1 MFGVLYSG
9 AFVVVFWHSPHSA
22 MTRRERVLHNYD
34 SLPGLDVFCGGL
46 VITNFLEF
54 PLKKDMSSCRC
65 CCAFCFSTP
74 LSLSLRPKSRS
85 SSHRSFRRNQKNNFD
100 DRKGG
105 DGRSF
110 LSSAASS
117 SGKAQNNLGDDA
129 DGDDFDDDSVKRRSE
144 TNEKGKA
151 FKEETEETNEVLNE
165 SSSFEE
171 RLELAIEEAREILT
185 EATKRAR
192 DETRRELLETFSET
206 FYTTTTTTTTK
217 ATKTEKFFKGRKEND
232 ENKITDENRA
242 LNIARTQS
250 FIEIKFKM
258 RDFEAARVAKNL
270 ALSKSVYEDCDDLMV
285 QVDRLEKA
293 LPDVNVGKLLQN
305 DASIVSSVNV
315 AKAVQNMM
323 TLYELGFK
331 RERVPSMLEEC
342 PRLLLDETDLS
353 ARDRIRLVTER
364 IQSIFPDET
373 DEGCLYA
380 IGEEP
385 NLLWALADLEIFNR
399 EARVDIA
406 ELPMSVQG
414 KSLIL

>member
-1 MFGVLYSG
+1 MQ
-9 AFVVVFWHSPHSA
+9 
-22 MTRRERVLHNYD
+22 
-34 SLPGLDVFCGGL
+34 
-46 VITNFLEF
+46 
-54 PLKKDMSSCRC
+54 
-65 CCAFCFSTP
+65 
-74 LSLSLRPKSRS
+74 RS
-85 SSHRSFRRNQKNNFD
+85 SSNQYIFERRWSFV
-100 DRKGG
+100 
-105 DGRSF
+105 SF
-110 LSSAASS
+110 VNAASS
-117 SGKAQNNLGDDA
+117 SGNAQTNSDDDDA
-129 DGDDFDDDSVKRRSE
+129 DGDDFDDDSVKRRRAE
-144 TNEKGKA
+144 TNEKEGNA
-151 FKEETEETNEVLNE
+151 FIKEETEETSEVLNA
-165 SSSFEE
+165 SSFEE

-217 ATKTEKFFKGRKEND
+217 ATKTEKFFKGTKEND

-250 FIEIKFKM
+250 FLEIKFKM

>member
-1 MFGVLYSG
+1 
-9 AFVVVFWHSPHSA
+9 
-22 MTRRERVLHNYD
+22 
-34 SLPGLDVFCGGL
+34 
-46 VITNFLEF
+46 
-54 PLKKDMSSCRC
+54 MSFRSSWCS
-65 CCAFCFSTP
+65 FCFSTP
-74 LSLSLRPKSRS
+74 PPVLLRSKSQRS
-85 SSHRSFRRNQKNNFD
+85 SSNLRSSS
-100 DRKGG
+100 KGG
-105 DGRSF
+105 GRSF
-110 LSSAASS
+110 LSSKTASL
-117 SGKAQNNLGDDA
+117 SGKAQNNLGDDDA
-129 DGDDFDDDSVKRRSE
+129 DGDDFDDDSVK
-144 TNEKGKA
+144 
-151 FKEETEETNEVLNE
+151 TEETNEVLN
-165 SSSFEE
+165 SFEE

-250 FIEIKFKM
+250 FLEIKFKM

>member
-1 MFGVLYSG
+1 M
-9 AFVVVFWHSPHSA
+9 VV
-22 MTRRERVLHNYD
+22 R
-34 SLPGLDVFCGGL
+34 
-46 VITNFLEF
+46 
-54 PLKKDMSSCRC
+54 
-65 CCAFCFSTP
+65 
-74 LSLSLRPKSRS
+74 
-85 SSHRSFRRNQKNNFD
+85 
-100 DRKGG
+100 
-105 DGRSF
+105 F

-117 SGKAQNNLGDDA
+117 SGNAQTIRDDDDA

-144 TNEKGKA
+144 TNEKEGNA
-151 FKEETEETNEVLNE
+151 FIKEETEETNEVLKRRV
-165 SSSFEE
+165 EE

-206 FYTTTTTTTTK
+206 FYTTTTTRRK
-217 ATKTEKFFKGRKEND
+217 ATKTEKFFKGTKEND

-250 FIEIKFKM
+250 FLEIKFKM

>member
-1 MFGVLYSG
+1 
-9 AFVVVFWHSPHSA
+9 
-22 MTRRERVLHNYD
+22 
-34 SLPGLDVFCGGL
+34 
-46 VITNFLEF
+46 
-54 PLKKDMSSCRC
+54 MSFRSSWCS
-65 CCAFCFSTP
+65 FCFSTP
-74 LSLSLRPKSRS
+74 PPVLLRPKSERS
-85 SSHRSFRRNQKNNFD
+85 SSNRSSLR
-100 DRKGG
+100 GG
-105 DGRSF
+105 GRSF

-117 SGKAQNNLGDDA
+117 SGNAQNNSGDDDA
-129 DGDDFDDDSVKRRSE
+129 DGDDFEDDSEKRRSE
-144 TNEKGKA
+144 TNEKKGNA
-151 FKEETEETNEVLNE
+151 FIKEETEETNEVLN
-165 SSSFEE
+165 SFEE

-206 FYTTTTTTTTK
+206 FYTTTTTAKT
-217 ATKTEKFFKGRKEND
+217 TKTEKFKATKND

-250 FIEIKFKM
+250 FLEIKFKM

>member
-1 MFGVLYSG
+1 
-9 AFVVVFWHSPHSA
+9 
-22 MTRRERVLHNYD
+22 
-34 SLPGLDVFCGGL
+34 
-46 VITNFLEF
+46 
-54 PLKKDMSSCRC
+54 MSFRSSWCS
-65 CCAFCFSTP
+65 FCFSTP
-74 LSLSLRPKSRS
+74 PPVLLRPKSQRS
-85 SSHRSFRRNQKNNFD
+85 SSNRSSLR
-100 DRKGG
+100 GG
-105 DGRSF
+105 GRSF

-117 SGKAQNNLGDDA
+117 SGNAQNNSGDDDA
-129 DGDDFDDDSVKRRSE
+129 DGDDFEDDSVKRRSE
-144 TNEKGKA
+144 TNEKKGNA
-151 FKEETEETNEVLNE
+151 FIKEETEETNEVLN
-165 SSSFEE
+165 SFEE

-206 FYTTTTTTTTK
+206 FYTTTTTAKT
-217 ATKTEKFFKGRKEND
+217 TKTEKFKATKND

-250 FIEIKFKM
+250 FLEIKFKM

>member
-1 MFGVLYSG
+1 
-9 AFVVVFWHSPHSA
+9 
-22 MTRRERVLHNYD
+22 
-34 SLPGLDVFCGGL
+34 
-46 VITNFLEF
+46 
-54 PLKKDMSSCRC
+54 MSFRSSWCS
-65 CCAFCFSTP
+65 FCFSTP
-74 LSLSLRPKSRS
+74 PPVLLRPKSQRS
-85 SSHRSFRRNQKNNFD
+85 SSNRSSLR
-100 DRKGG
+100 GG
-105 DGRSF
+105 GRSF

-117 SGKAQNNLGDDA
+117 SGNAQNNSGDDDA
-129 DGDDFDDDSVKRRSE
+129 DGDDFEDDSVKRRSE
-144 TNEKGKA
+144 TNEKKGNA
-151 FKEETEETNEVLNE
+151 FIKEETEETNEVLN
-165 SSSFEE
+165 SFEE

-206 FYTTTTTTTTK
+206 FYTTTTTTKT
-217 ATKTEKFFKGRKEND
+217 TKTEKFKATKND
-232 ENKITDENRA
+232 ENKITDDNRA

-250 FIEIKFKM
+250 FLEIKFKM

>member
-1 MFGVLYSG
+1 
-9 AFVVVFWHSPHSA
+9 
-22 MTRRERVLHNYD
+22 
-34 SLPGLDVFCGGL
+34 
-46 VITNFLEF
+46 
-54 PLKKDMSSCRC
+54 MSFRSSWCS
-65 CCAFCFSTP
+65 FCFSTP
-74 LSLSLRPKSRS
+74 PPVLLRSKSQRS
-85 SSHRSFRRNQKNNFD
+85 SSNLRSSS
-100 DRKGG
+100 KGG
-105 DGRSF
+105 GRSF
-110 LSSAASS
+110 LSSKTASS
-117 SGKAQNNLGDDA
+117 SGKAQNNLGDDDA
-129 DGDDFDDDSVKRRSE
+129 DGDDFDDDSVK
-144 TNEKGKA
+144 
-151 FKEETEETNEVLNE
+151 TEETNEVLN
-165 SSSFEE
+165 SFEE

-250 FIEIKFKM
+250 FLEIKFKM

>member
-1 MFGVLYSG
+1 
-9 AFVVVFWHSPHSA
+9 
-22 MTRRERVLHNYD
+22 
-34 SLPGLDVFCGGL
+34 
-46 VITNFLEF
+46 
-54 PLKKDMSSCRC
+54 MSFRSSWCS
-65 CCAFCFSTP
+65 FCFSTP
-74 LSLSLRPKSRS
+74 PPVLLRSKSQRS
-85 SSHRSFRRNQKNNFD
+85 SSNLRSSS
-100 DRKGG
+100 KGG
-105 DGRSF
+105 GRSF
-110 LSSAASS
+110 LSSKTASS
-117 SGKAQNNLGDDA
+117 SGKAQNNLGDDDA
-129 DGDDFDDDSVKRRSE
+129 DGDDFDDDSVK
-144 TNEKGKA
+144 
-151 FKEETEETNEVLNE
+151 TEETNEVLN
-165 SSSFEE
+165 SFEE
-171 RLELAIEEAREILT
+171 RLDLAIEEAREILT

-206 FYTTTTTTTTK
+206 FYTTTTTTTK

-250 FIEIKFKM
+250 FLEIKFKM

>member
-1 MFGVLYSG
+1 
-9 AFVVVFWHSPHSA
+9 
-22 MTRRERVLHNYD
+22 
-34 SLPGLDVFCGGL
+34 
-46 VITNFLEF
+46 
-54 PLKKDMSSCRC
+54 MSFRSSWCS
-65 CCAFCFSTP
+65 FCFSTP
-74 LSLSLRPKSRS
+74 PPVLLRSKSQRS
-85 SSHRSFRRNQKNNFD
+85 SSNLRSSS
-100 DRKGG
+100 KGG
-105 DGRSF
+105 GRSF
-110 LSSAASS
+110 LSSKTASS
-117 SGKAQNNLGDDA
+117 SGKAQNNLGDDDA
-129 DGDDFDDDSVKRRSE
+129 DGDDFDDDSVK
-144 TNEKGKA
+144 
-151 FKEETEETNEVLNE
+151 TEETNEVLN
-165 SSSFEE
+165 SFEE

-206 FYTTTTTTTTK
+206 FYTTTTTTTK

-250 FIEIKFKM
+250 FLEIKFKM

-414 KSLIL
+414 ESLIL

>member
-1 MFGVLYSG
+1 
-9 AFVVVFWHSPHSA
+9 
-22 MTRRERVLHNYD
+22 
-34 SLPGLDVFCGGL
+34 
-46 VITNFLEF
+46 
-54 PLKKDMSSCRC
+54 
-65 CCAFCFSTP
+65 
-74 LSLSLRPKSRS
+74 
-85 SSHRSFRRNQKNNFD
+85 
-100 DRKGG
+100 
-105 DGRSF
+105 
-110 LSSAASS
+110 
-117 SGKAQNNLGDDA
+117 
-129 DGDDFDDDSVKRRSE
+129 
-144 TNEKGKA
+144 
-151 FKEETEETNEVLNE
+151 
-165 SSSFEE
+165 
-171 RLELAIEEAREILT
+171 LT

-206 FYTTTTTTTTK
+206 FYTTTTTAKT
-217 ATKTEKFFKGRKEND
+217 TKTEKFKATKND

-250 FIEIKFKM
+250 FLEIKFKM

>member
-1 MFGVLYSG
+1 
-9 AFVVVFWHSPHSA
+9 
-22 MTRRERVLHNYD
+22 
-34 SLPGLDVFCGGL
+34 
-46 VITNFLEF
+46 
-54 PLKKDMSSCRC
+54 MSFRSSWCS
-65 CCAFCFSTP
+65 FCFSTP
-74 LSLSLRPKSRS
+74 PPVLLRPKSERS
-85 SSHRSFRRNQKNNFD
+85 SSNRSSLR
-100 DRKGG
+100 GG
-105 DGRSF
+105 GRSF

-117 SGKAQNNLGDDA
+117 SGNAQNNSGDDDA
-129 DGDDFDDDSVKRRSE
+129 DGDDFEDDSVKRRSE
-144 TNEKGKA
+144 TNEKKGNA
-151 FKEETEETNEVLNE
+151 FIKEETEETNEVLN
-165 SSSFEE
+165 SFEE

-206 FYTTTTTTTTK
+206 FYTTTTTAKT
-217 ATKTEKFFKGRKEND
+217 TKTEKFKATKND

-250 FIEIKFKM
+250 FLEIKFKM

-414 KSLIL
+414 ESLIL

>member
-1 MFGVLYSG
+1 MSCT
-9 AFVVVFWHSPHSA
+9 P
-22 MTRRERVLHNYD
+22 R
-34 SLPGLDVFCGGL
+34 
-46 VITNFLEF
+46 
-54 PLKKDMSSCRC
+54 SSCC
-65 CCAFCFSTP
+65 SFCFSTP
-74 LSLSLRPKSRS
+74 TPLSLLPRFRKNR
-85 SSHRSFRRNQKNNFD
+85 RCFRRFQNENDFN
-100 DRKGG
+100 RKG
-105 DGRSF
+105 DKGRF
-110 LSSAASS
+110 FPPLSSASV
-117 SGKAQNNLGDDA
+117 GAQNNNFKGDDDEE
-129 DGDDFDDDSVKRRSE
+129 DGFDDDSVKRRRAE
-144 TNEKGKA
+144 TNDKEKA
-151 FKEETEETNEVLNE
+151 FKEETEETSELLNA
-165 SSSFEE
+165 SSFEE

-185 EATKRAR
+185 EATKRAQ

-206 FYTTTTTTTTK
+206 FYTTTTNNKTM
-217 ATKTEKFFKGRKEND
+217 KTEKKKANNNEIND
-232 ENKITDENRA
+232 DNRA

-250 FIEIKFKM
+250 FLEIKFKM

-305 DASIVSSVNV
+305 DASVVSSVNV

-364 IQSIFPDET
+364 IQTIFPDET

-414 KSLIL
+414 KSLIISILHLCFFASVLFVF

>member
-1 MFGVLYSG
+1 M
-9 AFVVVFWHSPHSA
+9 
-22 MTRRERVLHNYD
+22 RERSAPPRNKTCSAEAERK
-34 SLPGLDVFCGGL
+34 SLLCIF
-46 VITNFLEF
+46 ERF
-54 PLKKDMSSCRC
+54 PENKETSHMSPRV
-65 CCAFCFSTP
+65 CAFCFSTTP
-74 LSLSLRPKSRS
+74 LSLRPPKSRQRS
-85 SSHRSFRRNQKNNFD
+85 SSNHRSSSSSSR
-100 DRKGG
+100 GG
-105 DGRSF
+105 GGGDDGRSF
-110 LSSAASS
+110 RSSAASS
-117 SGKAQNNLGDDA
+117 SGNARNNSGDDDDA
-129 DGDDFDDDSVKRRSE
+129 DGGDFDDDSVKRRSE
-144 TNEKGKA
+144 TNEKGGNA
-151 FKEETEETNEVLNE
+151 FIKEETEETNEVLN
-165 SSSFEE
+165 SFEE

-250 FIEIKFKM
+250 FLEIKFKM

-385 NLLWALADLEIFNR
+385 NLLWALADLEIINR

>member
-1 MFGVLYSG
+1 
-9 AFVVVFWHSPHSA
+9 
-22 MTRRERVLHNYD
+22 
-34 SLPGLDVFCGGL
+34 
-46 VITNFLEF
+46 
-54 PLKKDMSSCRC
+54 MSFRSSWCS
-65 CCAFCFSTP
+65 FCFSTP
-74 LSLSLRPKSRS
+74 PPVLLRPKSERS
-85 SSHRSFRRNQKNNFD
+85 SSNRSSLR
-100 DRKGG
+100 GG
-105 DGRSF
+105 GGRSF

-117 SGKAQNNLGDDA
+117 SGNAQNNSGDDDA

-144 TNEKGKA
+144 TNEKKGNA
-151 FKEETEETNEVLNE
+151 FIKEETEETNEVLN
-165 SSSFEE
+165 SFEE

-206 FYTTTTTTTTK
+206 FYTTTTTAKT
-217 ATKTEKFFKGRKEND
+217 TKTEKFKATKND

-250 FIEIKFKM
+250 FLEIKFKM

>member
-1 MFGVLYSG
+1 MG
-9 AFVVVFWHSPHSA
+9 AGKSRRLSP
-22 MTRRERVLHNYD
+22 RVWLRCPFEIKID
-34 SLPGLDVFCGGL
+34 FSPQ
-46 VITNFLEF
+46 NF
-54 PLKKDMSSCRC
+54 PSRPRKRYRMSFRSSWCS
-65 CCAFCFSTP
+65 FCFSTP
-74 LSLSLRPKSRS
+74 PPVLLRPKSQRS
-85 SSHRSFRRNQKNNFD
+85 SSNRSSL
-100 DRKGG
+100 KGG
-105 DGRSF
+105 GRSF

-117 SGKAQNNLGDDA
+117 SGKAQNNLGDDDA
-129 DGDDFDDDSVKRRSE
+129 DGDDFEDDSVKRRSE
-144 TNEKGKA
+144 TNEKGGNA
-151 FKEETEETNEVLNE
+151 FIKEETEETNEVLN
-165 SSSFEE
+165 SFEE

-250 FIEIKFKM
+250 FLEIKFKM

>member
-1 MFGVLYSG
+1 L
-9 AFVVVFWHSPHSA
+9 
-22 MTRRERVLHNYD
+22 R
-34 SLPGLDVFCGGL
+34 GG
-46 VITNFLEF
+46 
-54 PLKKDMSSCRC
+54 
-65 CCAFCFSTP
+65 
-74 LSLSLRPKSRS
+74 
-85 SSHRSFRRNQKNNFD
+85 
-100 DRKGG
+100 G
-105 DGRSF
+105 GRSF

-117 SGKAQNNLGDDA
+117 SGNAQNNSGDDDA
-129 DGDDFDDDSVKRRSE
+129 DGDDFDDESAQRRSE
-144 TNEKGKA
+144 TNEKEGNA
-151 FKEETEETNEVLNE
+151 FIKEETEETNEVLN
-165 SSSFEE
+165 SFEE

-206 FYTTTTTTTTK
+206 FYTTTTTAKT
-217 ATKTEKFFKGRKEND
+217 TKTEKFKATKND

-250 FIEIKFKM
+250 FLEIKFKM

>member
-1 MFGVLYSG
+1 
-9 AFVVVFWHSPHSA
+9 
-22 MTRRERVLHNYD
+22 
-34 SLPGLDVFCGGL
+34 
-46 VITNFLEF
+46 
-54 PLKKDMSSCRC
+54 MSFRSSWCS
-65 CCAFCFSTP
+65 FCFSTP
-74 LSLSLRPKSRS
+74 PPVLLRSKSQRS
-85 SSHRSFRRNQKNNFD
+85 SSNLRSSS
-100 DRKGG
+100 KGG
-105 DGRSF
+105 GRSF
-110 LSSAASS
+110 LSSKTASS
-117 SGKAQNNLGDDA
+117 SGKAQNNLGDDDA
-129 DGDDFDDDSVKRRSE
+129 DGDDFDDDSVK
-144 TNEKGKA
+144 
-151 FKEETEETNEVLNE
+151 TEETNEVLN
-165 SSSFEE
+165 SFEE

-206 FYTTTTTTTTK
+206 FYTTTTTTTK

-250 FIEIKFKM
+250 FLEIKFKM

>member
-1 MFGVLYSG
+1 MRRPCSHWGWRQRGQPPYATVYGSG
-9 AFVVVFWHSPHSA
+9 SA
-22 MTRRERVLHNYD
+22 QPQT
-34 SLPGLDVFCGGL
+34 G
-46 VITNFLEF
+46 
-54 PLKKDMSSCRC
+54 
-65 CCAFCFSTP
+65 
-74 LSLSLRPKSRS
+74 
-85 SSHRSFRRNQKNNFD
+85 
-100 DRKGG
+100 
-105 DGRSF
+105 
-110 LSSAASS
+110 AAPPPPPPP
-117 SGKAQNNLGDDA
+117 
-129 DGDDFDDDSVKRRSE
+129 DDDHPPTHRTTTAPPSQQ
-144 TNEKGKA
+144 
-151 FKEETEETNEVLNE
+151 EETEETNEVLN
-165 SSSFEE
+165 SFEE

-206 FYTTTTTTTTK
+206 FYTTTTTTTTT

-250 FIEIKFKM
+250 FLEIKFKM

>member
-1 MFGVLYSG
+1 MSC
-9 AFVVVFWHSPHSA
+9 AP
-22 MTRRERVLHNYD
+22 RRC
-34 SLPGLDVFCGGL
+34 S
-46 VITNFLEF
+46 
-54 PLKKDMSSCRC
+54 
-65 CCAFCFSTP
+65 FCFSTP

-85 SSHRSFRRNQKNNFD
+85 SSNRSFRRSQKNNFD
-100 DRKGG
+100 NGKGG
-105 DGRSF
+105 GRSF

-151 FKEETEETNEVLNE
+151 FKEETEETNERLNE
-165 SSSFEE
+165 SSFEE

-185 EATKRAR
+185 EATKRAQ

-206 FYTTTTTTTTK
+206 FYTTTNNNK
-217 ATKTEKFFKGRKEND
+217 STKTEKFKATKND

-250 FIEIKFKM
+250 FLEIKFKM

-331 RERVPSMLEEC
+331 RELVPSMLKEC

>member
-1 MFGVLYSG
+1 MKTLSSYFSLLHCLS
-9 AFVVVFWHSPHSA
+9 
-22 MTRRERVLHNYD
+22 THNYPAQNF
-34 SLPGLDVFCGGL
+34 SLERHMSQSTPRC
-46 VITNFLEF
+46 
-54 PLKKDMSSCRC
+54 SSCRS
-65 CCAFCFSTP
+65 FCFSTLSAP
-74 LSLSLRPKSRS
+74 LSLLPRGRFRKNQSRC
-85 SSHRSFRRNQKNNFD
+85 FRQSRFQNENDFND
-100 DRKGG
+100 DEE
-105 DGRSF
+105 DG
-110 LSSAASS
+110 
-117 SGKAQNNLGDDA
+117 
-129 DGDDFDDDSVKRRSE
+129 FDDDSVKRRRAE
-144 TNEKGKA
+144 TNDKEKA
-151 FKEETEETNEVLNE
+151 FFKEETEETSELLNA
-165 SSSFEE
+165 SSFEE

-206 FYTTTTTTTTK
+206 FYTTTTTAKT
-217 ATKTEKFFKGRKEND
+217 TKTEKFFKGRKEND

-250 FIEIKFKM
+250 FLEIKFKM

>member
-1 MFGVLYSG
+1 MFTWCVYGTTTSENNAL
-9 AFVVVFWHSPHSA
+9 VVFYAQLPHK
-22 MTRRERVLHNYD
+22 
-34 SLPGLDVFCGGL
+34 
-46 VITNFLEF
+46 IF
-54 PLKKDMSSCRC
+54 PSKDMSRSTLRCSSCQSS
-65 CCAFCFSTP
+65 FCFSTLSAKP
-74 LSLSLRPKSRS
+74 LSLLPPGRFRKKNQSPRCFRHKSR
-85 SSHRSFRRNQKNNFD
+85 FQNENDFTD
-100 DRKGG
+100 DEE
-105 DGRSF
+105 DGV
-110 LSSAASS
+110 
-117 SGKAQNNLGDDA
+117 
-129 DGDDFDDDSVKRRSE
+129 DDDSVKRRRAE
-144 TNEKGKA
+144 TNDKEKA
-151 FKEETEETNEVLNE
+151 FFKEETEETSELLNAS

-206 FYTTTTTTTTK
+206 FYTTTTTAKT
-217 ATKTEKFFKGRKEND
+217 TKTEKFKATKND

-250 FIEIKFKM
+250 FLEIKFKM

>member
-1 MFGVLYSG
+1 
-9 AFVVVFWHSPHSA
+9 
-22 MTRRERVLHNYD
+22 
-34 SLPGLDVFCGGL
+34 
-46 VITNFLEF
+46 
-54 PLKKDMSSCRC
+54 MSFRSSWCS
-65 CCAFCFSTP
+65 FCFSTP
-74 LSLSLRPKSRS
+74 PPVLLRPKSQRS
-85 SSHRSFRRNQKNNFD
+85 SSNRSSLR
-100 DRKGG
+100 GG
-105 DGRSF
+105 GGRSF

-117 SGKAQNNLGDDA
+117 SGNAQNNSGDDDA

-144 TNEKGKA
+144 TNEKKGNA
-151 FKEETEETNEVLNE
+151 FIKEETEETNEVLN
-165 SSSFEE
+165 SFEE

-206 FYTTTTTTTTK
+206 FYTTTTTAKT
-217 ATKTEKFFKGRKEND
+217 TKTEKFKATKND

-250 FIEIKFKM
+250 FLEIKFKM

>member
-1 MFGVLYSG
+1 
-9 AFVVVFWHSPHSA
+9 
-22 MTRRERVLHNYD
+22 
-34 SLPGLDVFCGGL
+34 
-46 VITNFLEF
+46 
-54 PLKKDMSSCRC
+54 MSFRSSWCS
-65 CCAFCFSTP
+65 FCFSTP
-74 LSLSLRPKSRS
+74 PPVLLRPKSQRS
-85 SSHRSFRRNQKNNFD
+85 SSNRSSLR
-100 DRKGG
+100 GG
-105 DGRSF
+105 GRSF

-117 SGKAQNNLGDDA
+117 SGNAQNNSGDDDA
-129 DGDDFDDDSVKRRSE
+129 DGDDFDDDSVK
-144 TNEKGKA
+144 
-151 FKEETEETNEVLNE
+151 TEETNEVLN
-165 SSSFEE
+165 SFEE

-206 FYTTTTTTTTK
+206 FYTTTTTTTK

-250 FIEIKFKM
+250 FLEIKFKM

>member
-1 MFGVLYSG
+1 
-9 AFVVVFWHSPHSA
+9 
-22 MTRRERVLHNYD
+22 
-34 SLPGLDVFCGGL
+34 
-46 VITNFLEF
+46 
-54 PLKKDMSSCRC
+54 MSFRSSWCS
-65 CCAFCFSTP
+65 FCFSTP
-74 LSLSLRPKSRS
+74 PPVLLRPKSQRS
-85 SSHRSFRRNQKNNFD
+85 SSNRSSLR
-100 DRKGG
+100 GG
-105 DGRSF
+105 GGRSF

-117 SGKAQNNLGDDA
+117 SGNAQNNSGDDDA

-144 TNEKGKA
+144 TNEKKGNA
-151 FKEETEETNEVLNE
+151 FIKEETEETNEVLN
-165 SSSFEE
+165 SFEE
-171 RLELAIEEAREILT
+171 RLELAIEEGEILT

-206 FYTTTTTTTTK
+206 FYTTTTTTAKT
-217 ATKTEKFFKGRKEND
+217 TKTEKFKATKND

-250 FIEIKFKM
+250 FLEIKFKM